1 MKHTK
6 TPWSIGYNDGKIVDI
21 VSSQGGVI
29 AAFKVEELGH
39 TQKLNAEFIV
49 HAVNMHS
56 ELVTALEECYSTIN
70 QLGYLSGDKLYQ
82 HNLTRIKE
90 VLDKAERK

>member
-49 HAVNMHS
+49 HAVNMHEKLVEALDYLTSTCDS
-56 ELVTALEECYSTIN
+56 EPKMSNSEAL
-70 QLGYLSGDKLYQ
+70 QLAKIALSQ
-82 HNLTRIKE
+82 
-90 VLDKAERK
+90 AERK